1 MADSSIET
9 WTGITSLEILKIDST
24 QLNKQETIGYFYS
37 WYSYDKGLQH
47 GFIHNIYLVTSFQ
60 NMECLW
66 ISLDLLQATNIQ

>member
-37 WYSYDKGLQH
+37 WYSYDKGLQY
-47 GFIHNIYLVTSFQ
+47 GFIHNICLTSFQ
-60 NMECLW
+60 SMEYPW
-66 ISLDLLQATNIQ
+66 ISLDFLQATNI